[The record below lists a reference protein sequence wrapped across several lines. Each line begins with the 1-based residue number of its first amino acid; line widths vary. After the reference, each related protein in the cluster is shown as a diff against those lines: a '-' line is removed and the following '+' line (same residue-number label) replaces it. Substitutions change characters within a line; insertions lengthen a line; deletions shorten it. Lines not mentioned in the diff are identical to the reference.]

1 MKNLKIN
8 KMVLAAATSL
18 MVILA
23 APATVLAEGKGQ
35 PDIMEITIP
44 ATCTESAEVKLE
56 AVTPGAPMPES
67 DTLKINSEKPGVFAI
82 TYYEPNTFEYKAYQI
97 NTTDSKITYDKTE
110 YEIVVSVFYNDKGEI
125 DGSVIVK
132 NAESKLKASAI
143 HFENKKVPEPT
154 PEPQPKKKDDT
165 HTGTGA
171 PIMEISIMAGSLL
184 MLLTMII
191 FGKKNKE
198 AE

>member
-56 AVTPGAPMPES
+56 AVTPGAPMPER
-67 DTLKINSEKPGVFAI
+67 DTL
-82 TYYEPNTFEYKAYQI
+82 
-97 NTTDSKITYDKTE
+97 
-110 YEIVVSVFYNDKGEI
+110 
-125 DGSVIVK
+125 
-132 NAESKLKASAI
+132 
-143 HFENKKVPEPT
+143 
-154 PEPQPKKKDDT
+154 
-165 HTGTGA
+165 
-171 PIMEISIMAGSLL
+171 
-184 MLLTMII
+184 
-191 FGKKNKE
+191 
-198 AE
+198 